1 MPARWVTRGNFPP
14 VTCELLHNCPLQGY
28 DFDTIRVTLC
38 VCPVTY
44 WGNPTSCIFDMEAK
58 HYTQLLSADEL
69 TYHVEGCA
77 RNSRESQKTLY
88 SSFYG
93 YAMAICDRYANKQ
106 EDAVEI
112 LNDGFLK
119 IFREIHHYQPAYS
132 DVVSSFKG
140 WLRKIMVYTAID
152 HFRKNS
158 KHQVVMQLDQSE
170 YQLSSVHE
178 DAIDKLSYDEII
190 RAVQELSPGYRTV
203 FNLFVIEGLSHD
215 EIAGKL
221 DISTG
226 TSKSNLSKARKQL
239 QKILFKKN
247 EIQVAK
253 NAV

>member
-1 MPARWVTRGNFPP
+1 M
-14 VTCELLHNCPLQGY
+14 
-28 DFDTIRVTLC
+28 
-38 VCPVTY
+38 
-44 WGNPTSCIFDMEAK
+44 
-58 HYTQLLSADEL
+58 LSAEEL
-69 TYHVEGCA
+69 TYHVGACA
-77 RNSRESQKTLY
+77 LNSRESQKILY

-93 YAMAICDRYANKQ
+93 YAMAICDRYTNNQ

-119 IFREIHHYQPAYS
+119 VFREIHHYKPAYA

-152 HFRKNS
+152 HFRKNK
-158 KHQVVMQLDQSE
+158 KHQVVSDLDDVV
-170 YQLSSVHE
+170 YQVTAESE
-178 DAIDKLSYDEII
+178 DAVDKLSYEEII
-190 RAVQELSPGYRTV
+190 RAIQDLSPAYRTV

-215 EIAGKL
+215 EIAEKL
-221 DISTG
+221 EISTG

-247 EIQVAK
+247 QIELSR